1 MNYAIQNDFYEFYE
15 TKISNE
21 TLKLKKRIEK
31 KASIEKLN
39 SNLKGI
45 ESLNDD
51 INETHKFLLENVKN
65 KDDSKNERKKIK
77 TLDDIERKNVLEK
90 GVEADCLDDWFSSE
104 GNLKKMPNSDSS
116 EKTLSEDFNKL
127 LESEKKM
134 LEAMKNDENS
144 NFFNCLSIICFCF
157 ILKR

>member
-15 TKISNE
+15 NKISNE

-45 ESLNDD
+45 EALNDD
-51 INETHKFLLENVKN
+51 IKETHKFFHENVKKN
-65 KDDSKNERKKIK
+65 DNSKNGRKKIK
-77 TLDDIERKNVLEK
+77 TLDDNEMKNALEK
-90 GVEADCLDDWFSSE
+90 RVESDCFNNWFSSQ
-104 GNLKKMPNSDSS
+104 GKRNKTPNSDSS
-116 EKTLSEDFNKL
+116 ERTIGDDFNKF

-134 LEAMKNDENS
+134 FEAMRNEEISNS
-144 NFFNCLSIICFCF
+144 TYL
-157 ILKR
+157 